1 MKKHG
6 GLNMNVALARNEY
19 KNAKSNALNSK
30 SENFEAVS
38 LALRHLLEAMTALKD
53 VESPEDREPLFEK
66 SLTSIYFLQ
75 KCIDFEAGGDLAKN
89 LFKVYE
95 FSRQAV
101 LDFVLR
107 EKGSENM
114 DKSIEYV
121 TLIVDGW
128 NGIEDSV

>member
-1 MKKHG
+1 
-6 GLNMNVALARNEY
+6 MNVALARNEY
-19 KNAKSNALNSK
+19 NNAKSNALNSK

-38 LALRHLLEAMTALKD
+38 LALKHLLESMTSLKEA
-53 VESPEDREPLFEK
+53 ESPEEREPLFEK

-75 KCIDFEAGGDLAKN
+75 KCLDFEAGGDLAKN
-89 LFKVYE
+89 LFRVYE
-95 FSRQAV
+95 FSRQAI

-107 EKGSENM
+107 EKGHDNM

-128 NGIEDSV
+128 NGIENSV

>member
-1 MKKHG
+1 MKEHG
-6 GLNMNVALARNEY
+6 GQNMNVALARNEY
-19 KNAKSNALNSK
+19 SNAKSNALNSK

-38 LALRHLLEAMTALKD
+38 LALKNLLDSMVALKD
-53 VESPEDREPLFEK
+53 AETPEVREPLFEK

-75 KCIDFEAGGDLAKN
+75 KCLDFEAGGDLAKN
-89 LFKVYE
+89 LFRVYE
-95 FSRQAV
+95 FSRQAI

-107 EKGSENM
+107 EKGHENM

-128 NGIEDSV
+128 NGIENSV

>member
-1 MKKHG
+1 
-6 GLNMNVALARNEY
+6 MNVALARNEY
-19 KNAKSNALNSK
+19 SNAKSNALNSK

-38 LALRHLLEAMTALKD
+38 LALKNLLDSMVALKD
-53 VESPEDREPLFEK
+53 AETPEVREPLFEK

-75 KCIDFEAGGDLAKN
+75 KCLDFEAGGDLAKN
-89 LFKVYE
+89 LFRVYE
-95 FSRQAV
+95 FSRQAI

-107 EKGSENM
+107 EKGHENM

-128 NGIEDSV
+128 NGIENSV

>member
-1 MKKHG
+1 MKKYG
-6 GLNMNVALARNEY
+6 GQNMNVALARNEY
-19 KNAKSNALNSK
+19 TNAKSSALNSK

-38 LALRHLLEAMTALKD
+38 LALKNLLDSMVALKD
-53 VESPEDREPLFEK
+53 AETPEVREPLFEK

-75 KCIDFEAGGDLAKN
+75 KCLDFEAGGDLAKN
-89 LFKVYE
+89 LFRVYE
-95 FSRQAV
+95 FSRQAI

-107 EKGSENM
+107 EKGHENM

-128 NGIEDSV
+128 NGIENSV

>member
-1 MKKHG
+1 MKKYG
-6 GLNMNVALARNEY
+6 GQNMNVALARNEY
-19 KNAKSNALNSK
+19 SNAKSNALNSK

-38 LALRHLLEAMTALKD
+38 LALKNLLDSMVALKD
-53 VESPEDREPLFEK
+53 AETPEVREPLFEK

-75 KCIDFEAGGDLAKN
+75 KCLDFEAGGDLAKN
-89 LFKVYE
+89 LFRVYE
-95 FSRQAV
+95 FSRQAI

-107 EKGSENM
+107 EKGHENM

-128 NGIEDSV
+128 NGIENSV

>member
-1 MKKHG
+1 
-6 GLNMNVALARNEY
+6 MNIAFARNEY
-19 KNAKSNALNSK
+19 KNTKTNSLSSK
-30 SENFEAVS
+30 SENFAAVS
-38 LALRHLLEAMTALKD
+38 VALDQLLNSMRGLRDASEIEQKD
-53 VESPEDREPLFEK
+53 AFFEK

-75 KCIDFEAGGDLAKN
+75 KCLDFEAGGDLAKN
-89 LFKVYE
+89 LFRVYE

-121 TLIVDGW
+121 SLIREGW
-128 NGIEDSV
+128 TGIENSL

>member
-1 MKKHG
+1 MKKYG
-6 GLNMNVALARNEY
+6 GHKMNVALARNEY
-19 KNAKSNALNSK
+19 TNAKSNALNSK

-38 LALRHLLEAMTALKD
+38 LALKNLLDSMVALKD
-53 VESPEDREPLFEK
+53 AETPEVREPLFEK

-75 KCIDFEAGGDLAKN
+75 KCLDFEAGGDLAKN
-89 LFKVYE
+89 LFRVYE

-107 EKGSENM
+107 EKGHDNM

-128 NGIEDSV
+128 NGIENSV

>member
-1 MKKHG
+1 MKKYG
-6 GLNMNVALARNEY
+6 GQNMNVALARNEY
-19 KNAKSNALNSK
+19 ANAKSSALNSK

-38 LALRHLLEAMTALKD
+38 LALQNLLDSMVALKD
-53 VESPEDREPLFEK
+53 AETPEVREPLFEK

-75 KCIDFEAGGDLAKN
+75 KCLDFEAGGDLAKN
-89 LFKVYE
+89 LFRVYE

-107 EKGSENM
+107 EKGHDNM

-128 NGIEDSV
+128 NGIENSV

>member
-1 MKKHG
+1 
-6 GLNMNVALARNEY
+6 MNVAFARNEY
-19 KNAKSNALNSK
+19 KNTKSNSLGTK

-38 LALRHLLEAMTALKD
+38 IALNQLLESMRGLRETTDIEQKD
-53 VESPEDREPLFEK
+53 SFFEK

-75 KCIDFEAGGDLAKN
+75 KCLDFEAGGELAKN
-89 LFKVYE
+89 LFRVYE

-107 EKGSENM
+107 EKGSDNM

-121 TLIVDGW
+121 TLIQEGW
-128 NGIEDSV
+128 NGIENSL

>member
-1 MKKHG
+1 MKKYG
-6 GLNMNVALARNEY
+6 GQNMNVALARNEY
-19 KNAKSNALNSK
+19 ANAKSNALNSK

-38 LALRHLLEAMTALKD
+38 LALKNLLESMTALKD
-53 VESPEDREPLFEK
+53 AEKPDEREPLFEK

-75 KCIDFEAGGDLAKN
+75 KCLDFEAGGDLAKN
-89 LFKVYE
+89 LFRVYE
-95 FSRQAV
+95 YSRQSV

-107 EKGSENM
+107 EKGHENM

-128 NGIEDSV
+128 NGIENSV

>member
-1 MKKHG
+1 
-6 GLNMNVALARNEY
+6 MNVALARNEY
-19 KNAKSNALNSK
+19 SNAKSNALNSK

-38 LALRHLLEAMTALKD
+38 IALKHLLESMDALKNA
-53 VESPEDREPLFEK
+53 ESPEDREPLFEK

-75 KCIDFEAGGDLAKN
+75 KCLDFEVGGDLAKN
-89 LFKVYE
+89 LFRVYE
-95 FSRQAV
+95 FSRQSV

-107 EKGSENM
+107 EKGHENL

-121 TLIVDGW
+121 TLIIDGC

>member
-1 MKKHG
+1 MKKYG
-6 GLNMNVALARNEY
+6 GQNMNVALARNEY
-19 KNAKSNALNSK
+19 TNAKSNALNSK

-38 LALRHLLEAMTALKD
+38 VALKNLLD
-53 VESPEDREPLFEK
+53 SMVGLKDAETPEEREPLFEK

-75 KCIDFEAGGDLAKN
+75 KCLDFEAGGDLAKN
-89 LFKVYE
+89 LFRVYE

-107 EKGSENM
+107 EKGHGNM

-121 TLIVDGW
+121 TLIIDGW

>member
-6 GLNMNVALARNEY
+6 GLKMNVALARNEY
-19 KNAKSNALNSK
+19 SNAKSNALNSK

-38 LALRHLLEAMTALKD
+38 IALKNLSESMAALKGA
-53 VESPEDREPLFEK
+53 ESPEDREPLFEK

-75 KCIDFEAGGDLAKN
+75 KCLDFEAGGDLAKN
-89 LFKVYE
+89 LFRVYE

-107 EKGSENM
+107 EKGHENL

-121 TLIVDGW
+121 TLIIDGW

>member
-1 MKKHG
+1 
-6 GLNMNVALARNEY
+6 MNIALARNEY
-19 KNAKSNALNSK
+19 TNAKSNALNSK
-30 SENFEAVS
+30 SENFDAVS
-38 LALRHLLEAMTALKD
+38 LALRHLLESMTALKD
-53 VESPEDREPLFEK
+53 AQNSDERETLFEK

-75 KCIDFEAGGDLAKN
+75 KCLDFEAGGDLAKN
-89 LFKVYE
+89 LFRVYE

-107 EKGSENM
+107 EKGHDNM

-128 NGIEDSV
+128 NGIENSV

>member
-1 MKKHG
+1 MKEHG
-6 GLNMNVALARNEY
+6 GQNMNVALARNEY
-19 KNAKSNALNSK
+19 SNAKSNALNSK

-38 LALRHLLEAMTALKD
+38 LALKNLLDSMVALKD
-53 VESPEDREPLFEK
+53 AETPEEREPLFEK

-75 KCIDFEAGGDLAKN
+75 KCLDFEAGGDLAKN
-89 LFKVYE
+89 LFRVYE

-107 EKGSENM
+107 EKGHENM

-128 NGIEDSV
+128 NGIENSV

>member
-1 MKKHG
+1 
-6 GLNMNVALARNEY
+6 MNIAFARNEY
-19 KNAKSNALNSK
+19 TNTKTNSLSSK
-30 SENFEAVS
+30 AENFEAINF
-38 LALRHLLEAMTALKD
+38 ALDQLLNSMQGLRETSDIEQKD
-53 VESPEDREPLFEK
+53 SCFEK

-75 KCIDFEAGGDLAKN
+75 KCLDFEAGGELAKN
-89 LFKVYE
+89 LFRVYE

-121 TLIVDGW
+121 TLIKEGW
-128 NGIEDSV
+128 IEIESSL

>member
-1 MKKHG
+1 MKKYG
-6 GLNMNVALARNEY
+6 GQNMNVALARNEY
-19 KNAKSNALNSK
+19 SNAKSNALNSK

-38 LALRHLLEAMTALKD
+38 LALENLLDSMIALKD
-53 VESPEDREPLFEK
+53 AETPEVREPLFEK

-75 KCIDFEAGGDLAKN
+75 KCLDFEAGGDLAKN
-89 LFKVYE
+89 LFRVYE

-107 EKGSENM
+107 EKGHENM

-128 NGIEDSV
+128 NGIENSV

>member
-1 MKKHG
+1 MKQYG
-6 GLNMNVALARNEY
+6 GQKMNVALARNEY
-19 KNAKSNALNSK
+19 TNAKSNALNSK

-38 LALRHLLEAMTALKD
+38 IALKNLVEAMKALKD
-53 VESPEDREPLFEK
+53 AKNPEDREPLFEK

-75 KCIDFEAGGDLAKN
+75 KCLDFEAGGDLAKN
-89 LFKVYE
+89 LFRVYE
-95 FSRQAV
+95 FSRQSV

-107 EKGSENM
+107 EKGHENL

-121 TLIVDGW
+121 TLIIDGW

>member
-6 GLNMNVALARNEY
+6 GQNMNVALARNEY
-19 KNAKSNALNSK
+19 NNAKSNALNSK

-38 LALRHLLEAMTALKD
+38 LALRHLLASMVALKD
-53 VESPEDREPLFEK
+53 AESPDEREPLFEK

-75 KCIDFEAGGDLAKN
+75 KCLDFEAGGDLAKN
-89 LFKVYE
+89 LFRVYE
-95 FSRQAV
+95 FSRQAL
-101 LDFVLR
+101 LDYVLR
-107 EKGSENM
+107 EKGHENM

-128 NGIEDSV
+128 NGIENSV

>member
-6 GLNMNVALARNEY
+6 GQNMNVAFARNKY
-19 KNAKSNALNSK
+19 VNTKSNTLNSK

-38 LALRHLLEAMTALKD
+38 LALRNLLESMTSLK
-53 VESPEDREPLFEK
+53 EAKSPEEREPHFET

-75 KCIDFEAGGDLAKN
+75 KCLDFEAGGDLAKN
-89 LFKVYE
+89 LFRVYE
-95 FSRQAV
+95 FSRQAI

-121 TLIVDGW
+121 SLIIDGW
-128 NGIEDSV
+128 NGIENSV

>member
-1 MKKHG
+1 LKSYG
-6 GLNMNVALARNEY
+6 GRNMNVALARNEY
-19 KNAKSNALNSK
+19 SNAKSNALNSK

-38 LALRHLLEAMTALKD
+38 IALKNLLESMEALKGA
-53 VESPEDREPLFEK
+53 ESPEDREPLFEK

-75 KCIDFEAGGDLAKN
+75 KCLDFEAGGDLAKN
-89 LFKVYE
+89 LFRVYE

-107 EKGSENM
+107 EKGHENL

-121 TLIVDGW
+121 TLIIDGW

>member
-1 MKKHG
+1 MKKYG
-6 GLNMNVALARNEY
+6 GRNMNVALARNEY
-19 KNAKSNALNSK
+19 NNAKSNALNSK

-38 LALRHLLEAMTALKD
+38 IALKHLLESMTALID
-53 VESPEDREPLFEK
+53 AESPEEREPLFEK
-66 SLTSIYFLQ
+66 TLTSIYFLQ
-75 KCIDFEAGGDLAKN
+75 KCLDFEAGGDLAKN
-89 LFKVYE
+89 LFRVYE

-107 EKGSENM
+107 EKGHDNM

>member
-1 MKKHG
+1 MKEHG
-6 GLNMNVALARNEY
+6 GQNMNVALARNQY
-19 KNAKSNALNSK
+19 TNAKSNALNSK

-38 LALRHLLEAMTALKD
+38 LALKHLLDSMVALTD
-53 VESPEDREPLFEK
+53 AESPDEREPLFEK

-75 KCIDFEAGGDLAKN
+75 KCLDFEAGGDLAKN
-89 LFKVYE
+89 LFRVYE

-107 EKGSENM
+107 EKGHDNM

-128 NGIEDSV
+128 NGIENSV